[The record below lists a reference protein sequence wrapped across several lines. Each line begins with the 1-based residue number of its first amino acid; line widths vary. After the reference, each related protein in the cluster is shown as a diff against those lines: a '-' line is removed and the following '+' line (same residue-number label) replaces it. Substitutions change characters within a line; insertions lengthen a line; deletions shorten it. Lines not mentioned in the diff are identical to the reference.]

1 MPARI
6 PVPAPRRFLA
16 VARPRGPP
24 ARLAV
29 RGAGV
34 EGEPFVTHPRHRIDE
49 LIHSPVRLSAMS
61 ALRAADQVHFSLL
74 RDTLEVSDSL
84 LSKHVA
90 ALEAAGYV
98 EVTKGY
104 AGKRPRTWYSLTE
117 RGQHAFDEYV
127 ATLREIVGKPT
138 AAQRRS

>member
-1 MPARI
+1 M
-6 PVPAPRRFLA
+6 
-16 VARPRGPP
+16 
-24 ARLAV
+24 
-29 RGAGV
+29 
-34 EGEPFVTHPRHRIDE
+34 THPRYRLDE
-49 LIHSPVRLSAMS
+49 VIHSPVRLSAMA
-61 ALRAADQVHFSLL
+61 ALRAADQVQFALL

-117 RGQHAFDEYV
+117 HGRQAFDAYV
-127 ATLREIVGKPT
+127 AALSEIVGEGHRPG
-138 AAQRRS
+138 